1 MRIGVNTL
9 FLLPGEVGGSE
20 TYLTETLLALHRRA
34 PDARFVL
41 FTNLENDAALRERFT
56 GEAFS
61 FAPLG
66 VSATRRAARV
76 LCEQRALPKAAGR
89 AGVDLLWSPGYTAPL
104 TAPCPQVVSILDM
117 QYKRH
122 PDDFTL
128 PARLS
133 LDFFI
138 KAAARRAAAIIAI
151 SEFGKREIL
160 HFTAADPARLHVTPL
175 AAGEFFAQPAST
187 AAVTAIRE
195 KYVGAAPFVLTVS
208 HSYPHKNLAPL
219 VDAFAPLVSSTPHRL
234 VIVGKQRR
242 GEPAL
247 AQATARLADPRRV
260 VRLAAVS
267 REELAALYQQATAF
281 VFPSLYEGFGLP
293 VLEAMRAGAPVGVA
307 NAASLPEVGG
317 AAASYFDPRE
327 PAGIM
332 RCLQELLAL
341 TDAERAARVAAGRG
355 QAASFSW
362 DRTADLT
369 LACFASVL

>member
-20 TYLTETLLALHRRA
+20 TYLTETLAALHRRA
-34 PDARFVL
+34 PDAQFVL
-41 FTNLENDAALRERFT
+41 FTNLENDAALRGRFT
-56 GEAFS
+56 DQAFS
-61 FAPLG
+61 FVPLG
-66 VSATRRAARV
+66 VSATQRAARV
-76 LCEQRALPKAAGR
+76 WCEQRALPKAAGR

-104 TAPCPQVVSILDM
+104 GAPCPQVVSILDL

-151 SEFGKREIL
+151 SEFGKSEIL
-160 HFTAADPARLHVTPL
+160 HFTDADPARLHVTPL
-175 AAGEFFAQPAST
+175 AAGEFFAQPAPDT
-187 AAVTAIRE
+187 AVTAIRE
-195 KYVGAAPFVLTVS
+195 KYLGDEPYVLTVS
-208 HSYPHKNLAPL
+208 HSYPHKNLGAL
-219 VDAFAPLVSSTPHRL
+219 VDAFAPLVASTPHRL
-234 VIVGKQRR
+234 VIVGKARR

-247 AQATARLADPRRV
+247 MRATARLADPRRL
-260 VRLAAVS
+260 VRLPVVS
-267 REELAALYQQATAF
+267 RGELAALYQQAAAF

-293 VLEAMRAGAPVGVA
+293 VLEAMRAGVPVGVA

-317 AAASYFDPRE
+317 AAAGYFDPRD
-327 PAGIM
+327 PADITL
-332 RCLQELLAL
+332 CLRELLAL
-341 TDAERAARVAAGRG
+341 GDTDRAARVAAGRA